1 MCTAETMF
9 LQAET
14 HGQSNSVYFP
24 VTPEQSTFM
33 QECYIVS
40 SNKKFS
46 RTLGGHPQITKS
58 EGEGKGSA
66 AEDYKDYMG
75 GGGRVKK
82 HPVYQ

>member
-1 MCTAETMF
+1 
-9 LQAET
+9 
-14 HGQSNSVYFP
+14 
-24 VTPEQSTFM
+24 M

-75 GGGRVKK
+75 GGVKGSAK
-82 HPVYQ
+82 DCTVFPSEFRIFLKYGAPAAKISRHSH